1 VSEQPG
7 AARHETRHETRHEP
21 LGEPLHEPLGQVTS
35 IKVKLGLLVAAS
47 VLVAA
52 VLATLG
58 AGAVPAWLSIPVTVL
73 LALAVTQLL
82 AVGMTS
88 PLRQMTEA
96 ARRMAAGDYAVR
108 VQTASTDEVGQLARA
123 FNTMSADLATVD
135 RQRRDLVAS
144 VSHELRTP
152 LAALVAVLE
161 NIDDGVTAPDPDTV
175 HVARAQAERLSDLV
189 DDLLDLSR
197 VDAGVVSL
205 DRVDQPVGPVVEA
218 AVAEARS
225 GPGASRRG
233 VGFDVRVDP
242 TDLTAYADRARLRQ
256 LLANLLDNAA
266 RHSPAGGVVH
276 VSAQGVD
283 GILRLEVADQ
293 GPGIAPQDR
302 ERVFE
307 KFGTLP
313 GSGGGTGLGLA
324 IARWVTDL
332 HGGRIA
338 VVDPV
343 PGESGARFRVDLPR
357 TSSSMP
363 PERNLPMATQPP
375 APAAAPVVPPL
386 TPRTSSSG
394 SMIDDLFGRLWTDR
408 GVPARRWVLLV
419 CLAIGLF
426 AGWTLPDTELGLAA
440 SLVLVASGVLVLVL
454 TRHRRSPFTWACAAL
469 AFGFAL
475 LPTLRDADWL
485 AVLGLMASVVLV
497 TAALTAGTSVLGMV
511 TGAMAW
517 PLAGLRG
524 MPWLGRILRSFT
536 RGSHTAAVT
545 RTIVLSV
552 LGVLVFGLL
561 FASAD
566 AIVGHWLDALL
577 PDVQDMLA
585 VRLFVTVAVG
595 GIVLAAAYL
604 AINPPDVERPVVRR
618 PAQHRFE
625 WLAPVLLVDAVF
637 VLFLAAQAAAFFGG
651 HDYIQ
656 RTTGLT
662 YAEYV
667 HQGFAQLTI
676 ATLLTLLVV
685 WAAAR
690 KARLGAPGDRAWL
703 RVSLGALCL
712 LTLVVVASALHRMD
726 LYQDAYGFT
735 RLRLVVDLFEGWLG
749 LVVLAVIAAGI
760 GLSGRWLPRFALLS
774 GATLLLGLAVANP
787 DAWIARHNVERY
799 QATGKVDWAYLAGL
813 SADATPELAKLP
825 HDEAACALAT
835 ASREPDSWTEWN
847 LARARARDAL
857 AGIDTGTAACPS
869 PAVPGSSSSEP

>member
-1 VSEQPG
+1 VTTGP
-7 AARHETRHETRHEP
+7 APR
-21 LGEPLHEPLGQVTS
+21 EPLGQVTS

-58 AGAVPAWLSIPVTVL
+58 AGTVPAWLSIPVTVL
-73 LALAVTQLL
+73 IALAVTQLL

-108 VQTASTDEVGQLARA
+108 VQSGSTDEVGQLARA

-161 NIDDGVTAPDPDTV
+161 NLDDGVITTDPETV

-205 DRVDQPVGPVVEA
+205 DRVNEPVSPVVEA

-225 GPGASRRG
+225 GPGASQRG
-233 VGFDVRVDP
+233 VTFEVRVDP
-242 TDLTAYADRARLRQ
+242 PDLTAYADRARLHQ

-276 VSAQGVD
+276 VSAEEVG
-283 GILRLEVADQ
+283 GTIRLEVADE
-293 GPGIAPQDR
+293 GPGIAPLDR
-302 ERVFE
+302 DHIFER
-307 KFGTLP
+307 FGTLP
-313 GSGGGTGLGLA
+313 DSGGGTGLGLA

-332 HGGRIA
+332 HGGRIT
-338 VVDPV
+338 VVEPV
-343 PGESGARFRVDLPR
+343 PEETGARFRVELP
-357 TSSSMP
+357 SSPS
-363 PERNLPMATQPP
+363 ERNLPMDARTPP
-375 APAAAPVVPPL
+375 APAPAAPPMVPPL
-386 TPRTSSSG
+386 KPLTAGSG
-394 SMIDDLFGRLWTDR
+394 SIVDDVFGNLWADR
-408 GVPARRWVLLV
+408 GVPPRRWVLLA
-419 CLAIGLF
+419 CLAIGVF
-426 AGWTLPDTELGLAA
+426 AGLALPFADVGLAA
-440 SLVLVASGVLVLVL
+440 TLVLVASGVLVLVL

-469 AFGFAL
+469 SFCFAL
-475 LPTLRDADWL
+475 VLVLRDAEWL
-485 AVLGLMASVVLV
+485 DVLALMVSAVLV
-497 TAALTAGTSVLGMV
+497 TAALTAGRSVLGMV
-511 TGAMAW
+511 VGAMAW

-524 MPWLGRILRSFT
+524 LPWLGRTLRAS
-536 RGSHTAAVT
+536 GGGNNAAAVT
-545 RTIVLSV
+545 RTVLLSV

-561 FASAD
+561 FASGD
-566 AIVGHWLDALL
+566 AIFGHWVSAVVPNIEDSLAL
-577 PDVQDMLA
+577 
-585 VRLFVTVAVG
+585 RLFLMVAVG
-595 GIVLAAAYL
+595 GSVLAAAYL
-604 AINPPDVERPVVRR
+604 AINPPQVERPVVRR

-637 VLFLAAQAAAFFGG
+637 VLFLVAQAAAFFGG
-651 HDYIQ
+651 HDYI
-656 RTTGLT
+656 RRATGLT
-662 YAEYV
+662 YADYV

-685 WAAAR
+685 WASAR
-690 KARLGAPGDRAWL
+690 KARLDTAADRLWL
-703 RVSLGALCL
+703 RASLGALCL

-749 LVVLAVIAAGI
+749 LVVVGVLLAGI
-760 GLSGRWLPRFALLS
+760 GLRGAWLPRAALLS
-774 GATLLLGLAVANP
+774 GAALLLGLAVANP
-787 DAWIARHNVERY
+787 DAWIASHNLDRY
-799 QATGKVDWAYLAGL
+799 QATGKVDWSYLRGL
-813 SADATPELAKLP
+813 SLDATPTLVDLP
-825 HDEAACALAT
+825 PEQAACALGDT
-835 ASREPDSWTEWN
+835 SPDKDGWAGWN
-847 LARARARDAL
+847 LARVRATNAL
-857 AGIDTGTAACPS
+857 DDFVLPASAGC
-869 PAVPGSSSSEP
+869 SEVVDPVR